1 MAQDLS
7 NEIDPGE
14 TPGVEGQA
22 EAGAEPETSE
32 DVKTGVTSV
41 SGADVAGVV
50 STGPEADG
58 VSESSEPTGTED
70 RAEDLVPSG
79 TEDTEAEPDD
89 SREDTAPPSNLQSV
103 KRWCLRQHKKAIAG
117 LVLARQD
124 NKVITGLVLGLF
136 ISPLVAYGLKYW
148 HTHPVEVHQK
158 VTSTQVYQ
166 ASIRSDSCTLLD
178 LAAFIVLLPEDEDRA
193 YLSLSISVKLSNS
206 NVYREIEGKKT
217 FFRGLIYGALDKAVK
232 AGSSQMILNEQ
243 LKRDIITALN
253 GLLVTGAIDD
263 IYFTKFLVV

>member
-89 SREDTAPPSNLQSV
+89 SREDTATPSNLQSV

-117 LVLARQD
+117 LVL
-124 NKVITGLVLGLF
+124 GLF

-148 HTHPVEVHQK
+148 HTHPGEVHQK

-166 ASIRSDSCTLLD
+166 ASIRSDSCTLSD

-206 NVYREIEGKKT
+206 NVYREIEEKKT

-243 LKRDIITALN
+243 LKRDIISALN